1 MTTLRM
7 IIRRMP
13 VLGRAYDIY
22 VCKKTLASTEPYSPR
37 WRAAILL
44 LQMYRVK
51 TDGYL
56 REVKE

>member
-13 VLGRAYDIY
+13 VLGKAYDLY
-22 VCKKTLASTEPYSPR
+22 LCKRTLATEKPYSPR

-44 LQMYRVK
+44 LQMYQVN
-51 TDGYL
+51 TDRYF
-56 REVKE
+56 REVSS